1 MSNSG
6 QPKFMG
12 TFARQGA
19 QDMNTNAG
27 SRIPPDRSPNNH
39 SAARSPTNNYSH
51 SNNDQGFWIE
61 DRPSIDEYPSYGG
74 TPTRGAIT
82 PRATPTSVDGVEAPR
97 SSISLIMKGLGL
109 ASGRKTSGRLSDADE
124 LQPPH
129 FHDMNAG
136 FYDEIRRSN
145 ASPLH
150 VPFSLAGNA
159 QIPEGELYYGDVDT
173 AARGRPAEDQTHKD
187 ECIDLEMD
195 KLSKDENPPES
206 IYLQFEDVRYRV
218 VVRKA
223 GKCGW
228 SWGMKGAVEKE
239 ILHGITGSVGAGEML
254 AMMGPSGS
262 GKTTL
267 LNVLGGRRTNPQ
279 WVSGSI
285 LYNDVPYTKNLK
297 RRIGFVTQDDV
308 LYPHLTV
315 KETLTFSALLRLPKR
330 LTKEQKK
337 ERAEIVLAQLGL
349 QRCADTVIGN
359 QFLRGVSGGERKR
372 VCIGQEILVNPSLLF
387 LDEPTSGLDSTTALR
402 IIRLLQNLAH
412 QGRAVMATIHQPSS
426 RAFHMFDKLI
436 LLSEGYSTYFGKARG
451 SMTYFDSIGFAPL
464 IPMNPADFL
473 LDLCSGNTNDM
484 SMPPTLNHK
493 KKQPPSKKDDPTLAS
508 NQPTPSTLL
517 AKDVKKYL
525 VDCCEQQISTWDR
538 TKSLQNQKLQQNLK
552 ELQAIVSEKRQW
564 PTSWWEQF
572 LILFVRGFKER
583 RHEYLSWM
591 RVVQMVLSSL
601 LAGCLW
607 WQSKHSTPK
616 HLLDQEGLLFFIGV
630 FWGYFPLFTAIF
642 TFPMERP
649 ILSKERA
656 TDMYRLSAYFM
667 ARTLSDLPIELGLA
681 VCFVII
687 LYYMTNLR
695 HSFLSFL
702 YTTLAVCL
710 DVVASQG
717 VGFFI
722 GAAVM
727 DVQKAT
733 TLASVI
739 VLAFMLAGG
748 YFVQHIPPFIGWVKY
763 ISFQAHT
770 YKILLIIQHDVA
782 MKQQYWMGGLGKS
795 VFAMVA
801 MVLGYR
807 ILAYVALRRMKVSS

>member
-1 MSNSG
+1 MNSG
-6 QPKFMG
+6 
-12 TFARQGA
+12 AE
-19 QDMNTNAG
+19 
-27 SRIPPDRSPNNH
+27 RS
-39 SAARSPTNNYSH
+39 SAVSRSPTNHY
-51 SNNDQGFWIE
+51 NNDQNNYWIE
-61 DRPSIDEYPSYGG
+61 ERRSVDEYPSYGG
-74 TPTRGAIT
+74 TPTRGATMT
-82 PRATPTSVDGVEAPR
+82 PRATPAVQEEAPR
-97 SSISLIMKGLGL
+97 RSISLIMKGLGQL
-109 ASGRKTSGRLSDADE
+109 AGRKTSGRLSDADE
-124 LQPPH
+124 LQAPH
-129 FHDMNAG
+129 LHDMNAG

-159 QIPEGELYYGDVDT
+159 QIPEGELYYGDVVEAGAT
-173 AARGRPAEDQTHKD
+173 RARPPADDQSFVEDCIELGMGKLGRHE
-187 ECIDLEMD
+187 I
-195 KLSKDENPPES
+195 PPES

-223 GKCGW
+223 AKW
-228 SWGMKGAVEKE
+228 WGMKAGRVEKG

-267 LNVLGGRRTNPQ
+267 LNVLGGRRSNPQ

-308 LYPHLTV
+308 LFPHLTV
-315 KETLTFSALLRLPKR
+315 KETLTFSALLRLPKK
-330 LTKEQKK
+330 LTKEQKV
-337 ERAEIVLAQLGL
+337 ERAEAVLAQLGL
-349 QRCADTVIGN
+349 QRCGDTIIGN

-372 VCIGQEILVNPSLLF
+372 VCIGQEILINPALLF

-451 SMTYFDSIGFAPL
+451 VMTYFDSIGFAPL

-473 LDLCSGNTNDM
+473 LDLCSGNTSDM
-484 SMPPTLNHK
+484 SMPANLQHIK
-493 KKQPPSKKDDPTLAS
+493 KKQPPGPSKKEDPIIAS
-508 NQPTPSTLL
+508 TQATPSTLL

-525 VDCCEQQISTWDR
+525 VECCEQQISTWDR

-564 PTSWWEQF
+564 PTSWCDQF

-591 RVVQMVLSSL
+591 RVIQMVLSSL

-607 WQSKHSTPK
+607 WHSKYSTGSQRQ
-616 HLLDQEGLLFFIGV
+616 DQEGLLFFIGV

-649 ILSKERA
+649 ILTKERA

-681 VCFVII
+681 VTFVII
-687 LYYMTNLR
+687 LYFMTNLR
-695 HSFLSFL
+695 HSFLSYL

-717 VGFFI
+717 VGFCI
-722 GAAVM
+722 GAAMM

-770 YKILLIIQHDVA
+770 YKILLYIQYGGSTTKEMLA
-782 MKQQYWMGGLGKS
+782 GGLGKS
-795 VFAMVA
+795 IFAMVA

-807 ILAYVALRRMKVSS
+807 ILAYIALRRMKVST